1 MFGDVLK
8 RRRGLGSLCRRL
20 GGMLRGREGME
31 GGLLGMWVLT
41 VDGVEVCIMLAGLV
55 GRVLMRL
62 GRQ

>member
-8 RRRGLGSLCRRL
+8 RRQGLRSLCRSL
-20 GGMLRGREGME
+20 EGMLRGREGME
-31 GGLLGMWVLT
+31 GGSWGMWVLT
-41 VDGVEVCIMLAGLV
+41 VDGVEVCILLAGLV